1 MSTCFMKKK
10 SNDLYESYNEF
21 GSITLF
27 TPTYNRAYFLVRIY
41 ECLLSQTNKH
51 FVWIIVNDGS
61 QDDTGEL
68 CCQFVNE
75 NRIPILYI
83 CKENGGKHSA
93 FKAAL
98 AECKTEYFQCMDDD
112 DIYDSKS
119 VDFYLNAW
127 TKIREEQR
135 EDIGAIRT
143 IARRTD
149 GTFSVDKLTAITID
163 GQEDLST
170 LEMNYV
176 RKIHQENWTCYRTD
190 ALRSIDLF
198 PSNYWL
204 AGQHTF
210 FLESI
215 WQGRFAR
222 KYLCRYIYTS
232 LREYTDDAE
241 VSLIRSNKT
250 RKHYLNMF
258 INSKMVL
265 DEQLDYICKNPC
277 NLIKSIVLVQLL
289 RGYLKFPLK
298 DLLRNT
304 ESTSL
309 KFAYLLSS
317 PIGFFGE
324 QVVTKRSTK

>member
-1 MSTCFMKKK
+1 MNTCFMKKK

-27 TPTYNRAYFLVRIY
+27 TPTYNRAIYLARIY

-61 QDDTGEL
+61 QDDTDEL

-98 AECKTEYFQCMDDD
+98 TECRTEYFQCMDDD

-127 TKIREEQR
+127 TKIREEHR

-149 GTFSVDKLTAITID
+149 GTFSIDKMTAITID

-265 DEQLDYICKNPC
+265 DEQLDYIRQNLYG
-277 NLIKSIVLVQLL
+277 LIKSIVLVQLL
-289 RGYLKFPLK
+289 RGYLNISLRELIHNTQNRYLK
-298 DLLRNT
+298 II
-304 ESTSL
+304 
-309 KFAYLLSS
+309 YLLSS
-317 PIGFFGE
+317 PTSVFGKY
-324 QVVTKRSTK
+324 VVSSRNKK